1 MFKTLLNK
9 SSVNHFV
16 KSISPLFVFNQH
28 NVEQQRFSDNDIA
41 ATIYKATTENDQWT
55 MQIYF
60 ENKTKSSQEK
70 LHYYPE
76 ISVMSYG
83 PTLRT
88 VLSQKANNIADFL
101 QDKYKPDFEKALNI
115 VDIFINK
122 GIESGLINSVE
133 MKKYIP
139 HMNTHFYNDGY
150 FNQLK
155 FKDKNIAT
163 VSFNNI
169 LQRGRGAQKNY
180 FKKSYI
186 NIEVIHLVEPDETI
200 KPYFKIKFPY
210 SAHNKIMCIIP
221 INNPKKMY
229 FAASEVPLK
238 NDFLRKLNSIDVDSQ
253 SLTDFFENQFSAE
266 AKNVICETLKMRKS
280 DVNELTIDELKEYFV
295 LVEMIKI

>member
-16 KSISPLFVFNQH
+16 KSMSPLFVFNQY
-28 NVEQQRFSDNDIA
+28 NVDQQRFSDLDIA
-41 ATIYKATTENDQWT
+41 TTIYKATTENDQWI
-55 MQIYF
+55 MEVSF

-76 ISVMSYG
+76 ISVMSNG

-88 VLSQKANNIADFL
+88 TLSQKGQEIAYFL
-101 QDKYKPDFEKALNI
+101 QDKYKPDFEKVLNI
-115 VDIFINK
+115 VNIFIEK

-133 MKKYIP
+133 MKQYNP
-139 HMNTHFYNDGY
+139 HMNTHFSNDGY

-163 VSFNNI
+163 VTFNNI
-169 LQRGRGAQKNY
+169 LQRGMGAQKNY

-186 NIEVIHLVEPDETI
+186 NIEVIHLVEPNETI
-200 KPYFKIKFPY
+200 KPYFKIKLPY

-221 INNPKKMY
+221 INNAEKMH
-229 FAASEVPLK
+229 FASSEFPLK
-238 NDFLRKLNSIDVDSQ
+238 NGFLRKLNSIDADNQ
-253 SLTDFFENQFSAE
+253 SLTEFFENQFRAE
-266 AKNVICETLKMRKS
+266 AKNVICETLKMRKC
-280 DVNELTIDELKEYFV
+280 DINELTIDELKEYFV
-295 LVEMIKI
+295 LLEMIKI